1 MQLKKYL
8 YENVPGYM
16 VPSFI
21 IHLDQLPR
29 MISGKVNKRKLKD
42 IVIRREIEKP
52 RDDMQAA
59 MAELWKK
66 VLDIDEVG
74 ITDSF
79 FEVGG
84 DSIKSII
91 LINMIN
97 EQFGT
102 SYGVQDLFQY
112 INIEMLCNKIK
123 EDNSVQE
130 TQDIEEIDF

>member
-1 MQLKKYL
+1 
-8 YENVPGYM
+8 
-16 VPSFI
+16 
-21 IHLDQLPR
+21 
-29 MISGKVNKRKLKD
+29 
-42 IVIRREIEKP
+42 
-52 RDDMQAA
+52 